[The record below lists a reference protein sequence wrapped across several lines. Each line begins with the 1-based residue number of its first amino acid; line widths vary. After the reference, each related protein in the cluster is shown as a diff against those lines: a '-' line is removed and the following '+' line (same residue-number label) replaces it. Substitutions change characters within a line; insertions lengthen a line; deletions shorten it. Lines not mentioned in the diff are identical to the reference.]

1 MESIPIFALLVLLAL
16 CVVVLLVLL
25 CRFMGRKRLS
35 GRSWIL
41 AILALLP
48 IAGVVGEGIINA
60 DTEYNPSG
68 ASVQRISGHYSNGDS
83 SAILQADGT
92 YTSRNIDGLGSGTW
106 SHFDW
111 NLTFSQSSLS
121 QPRWIIRRGKPTI
134 LPYYSGVDRPDGLAL
149 TKQ

>member
-1 MESIPIFALLVLLAL
+1 MESISILALLVLLAL
-16 CVVVLLVLL
+16 CAVVLLTLL
-25 CRFMGRKRLS
+25 CRLIRLKRLS

-48 IAGVVGEGIINA
+48 IAGVGGEAILNA
-60 DTEYNPSG
+60 NTDYNPS
-68 ASVQRISGHYSNGDS
+68 ATSVERISGHYSNGDS
-83 SAILQADGT
+83 SAVLLADGT
-92 YTSRNIDGLGSGTW
+92 YTSRNVDGLGSGTW

-111 NLTFSQSSLS
+111 NLTFSQSSLA

-134 LPYYSGVDRPDGLAL
+134 LPYYSGVDGPDGPEL